1 MKKFVLSMML
11 AASCMTMSITPLA
24 LAQQTPAPVATTAA
38 PATAPANEASVI
50 ALGGGIALIVVGFA
64 GYVIA
69 RSRRRNKDRA
79 ANEPVFTA
87 KPPAAPLKPT
97 FAPKPVEVPAAP
109 VFDSAAFLGHAKA
122 SFIRMQAAWDKADTN
137 DLKQFTTP
145 EVFAELSAQIGG
157 RGETASVTEVVAIE
171 AELLGVQPMGEDEL
185 ASVKFTGLIKP
196 DASAQAEPF
205 AEVWNMSR
213 ARTAKGSWV
222 LAGIQ
227 QLS

>member
-11 AASCMTMSITPLA
+11 AASSMTMTVAIPA
-24 LAQQTPAPVATTAA
+24 AAQQTPAPVATAPAPAA
-38 PATAPANEASVI
+38 PPAEGVNVS

-64 GYVIA
+64 GYFIA
-69 RSRRRNKDRA
+69 RSRRRKSEA

-87 KPPAAPLKPT
+87 KQAAAPVAPAAPK
-97 FAPKPVEVPAAP
+97 APVAPAAP
-109 VFDSAAFLGHAKA
+109 VFDSAAFLSHAKA

-145 EVFAELSAQIGG
+145 EVFSELSAQIGN
-157 RGETASVTEVVAIE
+157 RGETASVTEVVQID
-171 AELLGVQPMGEDEL
+171 AELLGVQAMGEDEL
-185 ASVKFTGLIKP
+185 ASVKFTGMIKP
-196 DASAQAEPF
+196 DATAPAEPF

-213 ARTAKGSWV
+213 ARTAKGAWV

>member
-1 MKKFVLSMML
+1 MKKLVLSMLL
-11 AASCMTMSITPLA
+11 AASSITMTVAVPA
-24 LAQQTPAPVATTAA
+24 AAQQTPAP
-38 PATAPANEASVI
+38 ATAPAAATPPAEGVSVS

-64 GYVIA
+64 GYFIA
-69 RSRRRNKDRA
+69 RARRRKSEA

-87 KPPAAPLKPT
+87 KQPAAPV
-97 FAPKPVEVPAAP
+97 APKAPPAPAAP
-109 VFDSAAFLGHAKA
+109 VFDSAAFLSHAKA

-145 EVFAELSAQIGG
+145 EVFAELSAQIGN
-157 RGETASVTEVVAIE
+157 RGQTASVTEVVQID
-171 AELLGVQPMGEDEL
+171 AELLGVQPMGEEEL
-185 ASVKFTGLIKP
+185 ASVKFTGMIKP
-196 DASAQAEPF
+196 DASAPAEPF

-213 ARTAKGSWV
+213 ARSAKGAWV

>member
-11 AASCMTMSITPLA
+11 AASTMTMTVA
-24 LAQQTPAPVATTAA
+24 LPAAAQQTPAPVATAPTPAA
-38 PATAPANEASVI
+38 PPAEGVSVS
-50 ALGGGIALIVVGFA
+50 ALGGGIALIVVGFV
-64 GYVIA
+64 GYFIA
-69 RSRRRNKDRA
+69 RSRRRKDMA

-87 KPPAAPLKPT
+87 KQPAAPLKPT
-97 FAPKPVEVPAAP
+97 FAPKPVEAPAAP
-109 VFDSAAFLGHAKA
+109 VFDSASFLNHAKA

-145 EVFAELSAQIGG
+145 EVFAELSAQIGS
-157 RGETASVTEVVAIE
+157 RGETASVTEVVSID

-185 ASVKFTGLIKP
+185 ASVKFTGMIKP
-196 DASAQAEPF
+196 DANAPAEAF

>member
-1 MKKFVLSMML
+1 MKKIVLSMLL
-11 AASCMTMSITPLA
+11 AASSMTMTVAPSA
-24 LAQQTPAPVATTAA
+24 VAQQTPAPV
-38 PATAPANEASVI
+38 TAPAVATPPAEGVSVS

-64 GYVIA
+64 GYFIA
-69 RSRRRNKDRA
+69 RSRRRKKEA

-87 KPPAAPLKPT
+87 RQPAPTAAPAAPK
-97 FAPKPVEVPAAP
+97 APPAPAAP
-109 VFDSAAFLGHAKA
+109 VFDSAAFLSHAKA

-145 EVFAELSAQIGG
+145 EVFSELSAQIGN
-157 RGETASVTEVVAIE
+157 RGETASVTEVVQID

-185 ASVKFTGLIKP
+185 ASVKFTGMIKP
-196 DASAQAEPF
+196 DANAPAEPF

-213 ARTAKGSWV
+213 ARTAKGAWV

>member
-11 AASCMTMSITPLA
+11 AASSMTMTVA
-24 LAQQTPAPVATTAA
+24 LPASAQQAPAPAATTPAPSTP
-38 PATAPANEASVI
+38 PAEGVSVS

-64 GYVIA
+64 GYFIA
-69 RSRRRNKDRA
+69 RSRRRKDMA

-87 KPPAAPLKPT
+87 KQPVPPVKRT
-97 FAPKPVEVPAAP
+97 FEPKPAEVPAAP
-109 VFDSAAFLGHAKA
+109 VFDSAAFLNHAKA
-122 SFIRMQAAWDKADTN
+122 SFIRMQAAWDKADTE

-145 EVFAELSAQIGG
+145 AVFAELSAQIGG
-157 RGETASVTEVVAIE
+157 RGETANVTEVVAID
-171 AELLGVQPMGEDEL
+171 AELLGVQEMGEDEL
-185 ASVKFTGLIKP
+185 ASVKFTGMIKP
-196 DASAQAEPF
+196 EAAAPAEPF

-213 ARTAKGSWV
+213 ARTAKGPWV